1 MSSGE
6 ELESQRKEDSSKPF
20 EDADAWMRDDAIS
33 VEDDDEEK
41 DSLLPFGLNQ
51 SWPRVA
57 NPVRRNTIPRFHP
70 RTLHRQISQESLD
83 VSTSLLRDHV
93 VMLPSVPHEVMP
105 HSVPHEVMVPSVPR
119 EVMYPSVPCEAITS
133 VPHEVMLPSV
143 PHEVTL
149 QSMPSEDMPS
159 VPNEGVMRTEDSR
172 HPRFSCPVQEG
183 NDMKEMN
190 QTKKGVVSEQV
201 FLPIQACDSSA
212 PATEF
217 GTKMIYKTLKE
228 TKGDD
233 SQRMSSS
240 GKSHQPLAFPRSTQV
255 MAWENEGKGTNNNGE
270 STVEKS
276 CSAFRTPTDS
286 KHKLCTHE
294 DNHVSE
300 MITNMMLCNENSS
313 LLRDDLSSRSSS
325 LVQDQKS
332 SVQDGN
338 QVSEMIVNMM
348 VSDEQEINHEGQKSN
363 VQDGNQVSEMIF
375 NMMISDDQ
383 EMNQMGKKSNVQDDN
398 QVSEMIFN
406 MMISDDQEMNQM
418 GKKSNVQDGNQV
430 SEMIFNMMVSDD
442 QDMNQEGKN
451 SSVQDGNEVSEMIVN
466 MMIDDDQGTKQLSI
480 NSSPV
485 KLGSNRWQSRI
496 DENSEVSEVMADM
509 MVSIPEN
516 DVNYHSPFEPRSV
529 IENQDSHVKE
539 DSKVSGITNVMLS
552 NHDAGQLLQ
561 NFSSGETGMA
571 VVRKAAPVQ
580 RRKKKPPL
588 LRQISQESIDESTIL
603 LLDHVVLMDVHQTQR
618 EKEASKSD
626 QCLYLMDIAED
637 PLVGGHAVSLLEEEE
652 EFLYKGE
659 MGSSDE
665 DDDDEQSNKY

>member
-1 MSSGE
+1 
-6 ELESQRKEDSSKPF
+6 
-20 EDADAWMRDDAIS
+20 
-33 VEDDDEEK
+33 
-41 DSLLPFGLNQ
+41 
-51 SWPRVA
+51 
-57 NPVRRNTIPRFHP
+57 
-70 RTLHRQISQESLD
+70 
-83 VSTSLLRDHV
+83 
-93 VMLPSVPHEVMP
+93 MLPSVPHEVMP
-105 HSVPHEVMVPSVPR
+105 HSVPHEVNQVMMVPSVPR
-119 EVMYPSVPCEAITS
+119 EVMHPSVPCEAITS

-143 PHEVTL
+143 PREVML
-149 QSMPSEDMPS
+149 QSMPSEVMPS
-159 VPNEGVMRTEDSR
+159 VPHEGVMRTEDSR
-172 HPRFSCPVQEG
+172 LPRFSCPVQEG

-190 QTKKGVVSEQV
+190 QTKKGVVSEQMFV
-201 FLPIQACDSSA
+201 PIQACDSSA

-217 GTKMIYKTLKE
+217 GTKMIHETHKE
-228 TKGDD
+228 IKGDD
-233 SQRMSSS
+233 DSQGISSS
-240 GKSHQPLAFPRSTQV
+240 GKSHQSLAFPRSTQV
-255 MAWENEGKGTNNNGE
+255 MAWGNGDKGTNNNGE
-270 STVEKS
+270 STIDKS
-276 CSAFRTPTDS
+276 RSAFRSPTDC
-286 KHKLCTHE
+286 KHKSCTHE
-294 DNHVSE
+294 GNHVSE

-363 VQDGNQVSEMIF
+363 VQDGNQVSEMIV
-375 NMMISDDQ
+375 NMMVSDEQ
-383 EMNQMGKKSNVQDDN
+383 EINHEGQ
-398 QVSEMIFN
+398 
-406 MMISDDQEMNQM
+406 
-418 GKKSNVQDGNQV
+418 KSNVQDGNQV
-430 SEMIFNMMVSDD
+430 SEMIFNMMVGDD
-442 QDMNQEGKN
+442 QDMNQAGKN

-466 MMIDDDQGTKQLSI
+466 MMIDDDQGTKQLPM

-485 KLGSNRWQSRI
+485 MKLGSNRWQSRI
-496 DENSEVSEVMADM
+496 DENREVSETMMAT
-509 MVSIPEN
+509 IQEN

-539 DSKVSGITNVMLS
+539 DSKVSGITDDVMLS

-637 PLVGGHAVSLLEEEE
+637 PLVGGHTVSLPEEEE

-659 MGSSDE
+659 IGSSDE
-665 DDDDEQSNKY
+665 DDDEQSNKY